1 MCTARDAHELPPKP
15 LGPLVAPPGNWVNKT
30 PTGRATVMKLCVFMP
45 PNGPRCI
52 SGATGIGN
60 TATWRNGEFPV
71 PVGLVIR
78 LKHRGAR
85 VVPMGVFVAL
95 GVLVAGGHQVGAIG
109 EVYTAKC

>member
-1 MCTARDAHELPPKP
+1 
-15 LGPLVAPPGNWVNKT
+15 
-30 PTGRATVMKLCVFMP
+30 MP

-60 TATWRNGEFPV
+60 TATWQNGEFPV

-78 LKHRGAR
+78 LKHRGAL

-109 EVYTAKC
+109 EVYIAKYADVCAFGRFGLSHQKRYPPASDKPKYGDKVPHRSLFIPDD

>member
-1 MCTARDAHELPPKP
+1 MGRDAFR
-15 LGPLVAPPGNWVNKT
+15 VQ
-30 PTGRATVMKLCVFMP
+30 RASLH
-45 PNGPRCI
+45 
-52 SGATGIGN
+52 GN

-95 GVLVAGGHQVGAIG
+95 GVLVAGGHQVGG
-109 EVYTAKC
+109 NRRGVHRQMR